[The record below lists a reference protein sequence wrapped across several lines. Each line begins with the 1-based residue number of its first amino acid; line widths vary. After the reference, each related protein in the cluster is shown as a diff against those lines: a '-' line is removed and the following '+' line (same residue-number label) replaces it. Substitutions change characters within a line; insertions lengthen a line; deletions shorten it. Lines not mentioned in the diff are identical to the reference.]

1 MECDFVLIY
10 TLHAGFFFFPVP
22 IYSLVSK
29 DIFGGGTKVALLK
42 LGQDIGEPVLSAHL
56 LSSDIFLHFIR
67 CFLEP

>member
-1 MECDFVLIY
+1 MSLF
-10 TLHAGFFFFPVP
+10 TLYMLVFFFPVP

-42 LGQDIGEPVLSAHL
+42 LGQDVGEPVLSAHL